1 MPCSSTCEAVVAEQN
16 EEVAQI
22 LGLHLGKDQVEELLQ
37 EFFVF
42 NSTHGPN
49 RSSLDGGQ
57 LRLEIL
63 LFDKVKLF
71 HTTRSDTLLRHQH
84 CAIKE
89 RDVTQHSHK

>member
-1 MPCSSTCEAVVAEQN
+1 MVAEQN

-22 LGLHLGKDQVEELLQ
+22 LSLHLGKNQVEELLQ

-42 NSTHGPN
+42 DSTHGPN

-63 LFDKVKLF
+63 LFDKLKLF
-71 HTTRSDTLLRHQH
+71 HATRSDTLFRHEH

-89 RDVTQHSHK
+89 GNVTQHSHK